1 MLPLSYEPLQATIQY
16 LDSNIRFQLSIRC
29 PSIKAT
35 EKLVPLKL
43 SHLPLANCNTTVNNT
58 SYQLEI
64 IQDVHPGEVI
74 PEFDHTNT
82 GVKPIQRD
90 IDRHGFNDLSDINL
104 MTPGD
109 LNLRDEEHRME
120 DVFDRGS
127 QRNEL
132 YHNNQLRQAEIS
144 LRAIQADFE
153 RVGVFRNLEFLRYI
167 LNIIDDCA
175 TNLEPYHL
183 RRENAPPR
191 YTLFIKFTIDSGY
204 EKYTEILVYNR
215 KIHEVLK
222 YLNTLLFGNRRQAI
236 SVNMLALE
244 DQKHIYRLPVDFKV
258 KVKEL
263 KSEFIDF
270 NELNG
275 TIEFAERY
283 KMTVGYAIDRRQL
296 LRQQLYQRAQQLTFI
311 PLKGRYDNYDHY
323 FLRAVENLDVRV
335 QELHIND
342 LIELIRDWLQNGKP
356 VDSCYAFGLKS
367 RSAAEKCFWKV
378 RSEFKES
385 LTRDRARYV
394 LLPMRYGLSQLRV
407 FFERVLRGA
416 KSNNWFKRDWC
427 LKLKVERA
435 D

>member
-1 MLPLSYEPLQATIQY
+1 MLPLSYEPLQATLQY
-16 LDSNIRFQLSIRC
+16 LDPNIRFQLFVRC
-29 PSIKAT
+29 PSIRTT

-43 SHLPLANCNTTVNNT
+43 NNLSLANCITTVNNT

-82 GVKPIQRD
+82 GV
-90 IDRHGFNDLSDINL
+90 NLSEETLI
-104 MTPGD
+104 D
-109 LNLRDEEHRME
+109 LNLRDEEHRMQ

-127 QRNEL
+127 ERNEV

-153 RVGVFRNLEFLRYI
+153 RVGVFKNLEFLRYI

-175 TNLEPYHL
+175 RNLEPYVL

-191 YTLFIKFTIDSGY
+191 YTLYIKFTIDSGHQ
-204 EKYTEILVYNR
+204 KYTEILVYNR
-215 KIHEVLK
+215 KIHEAVK

-236 SVNMLALE
+236 AVNMLALE
-244 DQKHIYRLPVDFKV
+244 DQKQMYRLPVDFKV

-275 TIEFAERY
+275 TIQFSERH

-296 LRQQLYQRAQQLTFI
+296 LRQQLYRKAQQLTFI
-311 PLKGRYDNYDHY
+311 PLEWRYGNIDYY
-323 FLRAVENLDVRV
+323 ALRAVENLDVRV
-335 QELHIND
+335 QQLHIND
-342 LIELIRDWLQNGKP
+342 LIELIRDWMQNGKP
-356 VDSCYAFGLKS
+356 VDSCYSFGMKS
-367 RSAAEKCFWKV
+367 RRAAEKCFQKMK
-378 RSEFKES
+378 SEFKES
-385 LTRDRARYV
+385 LTRDRAR
-394 LLPMRYGLSQLRV
+394 
-407 FFERVLRGA
+407 
-416 KSNNWFKRDWC
+416 
-427 LKLKVERA
+427 
-435 D
+435 